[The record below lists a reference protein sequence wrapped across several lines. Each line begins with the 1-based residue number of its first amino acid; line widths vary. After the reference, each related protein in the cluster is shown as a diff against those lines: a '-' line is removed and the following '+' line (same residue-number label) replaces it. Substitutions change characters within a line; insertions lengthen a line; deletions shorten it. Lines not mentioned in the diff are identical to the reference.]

1 MSQEGLTLVETLL
14 AVVILFFLSSTIIPL
29 TFNMKQQIAIQK
41 VQAHAAEVAFI
52 GAMKYK
58 RFGQSAGVQHI
69 DGVQFQWNYDG
80 YQVCVHYDNNEKE
93 EELCV

>member
-29 TFNMKQQIAIQK
+29 TFNMKQEIAKQK

-58 RFGQSAGVQHI
+58 RYGQSAGVQQI
-69 DGVQFQWNYDG
+69 GDVQFQWIYDG
-80 YQVCVHYDNNEKE
+80 HQVCVHYDNNEKE

>member
-41 VQAHAAEVAFI
+41 VQAHAAEAAFI

-58 RFGQSAGVQHI
+58 RYGQSAGVQQI
-69 DGVQFQWNYDG
+69 DGVQFQWSYDEN
-80 YQVCVHYDNNEKE
+80 QVCVHYDNNEKK

>member
-1 MSQEGLTLVETLL
+1 MNQEGLTLVETLL
-14 AVVILFFLSSTIIPL
+14 AVVILLFLSSTMIPL

-41 VQAHAAEVAFI
+41 IQAHAAEVAYI

-58 RFGQSAGVQHI
+58 RYGQSAGTQQI
-69 DGVQFQWNYDG
+69 DGMQFQWNYDG
-80 YQVCVHYDNNEKE
+80 HRVCVRYDNNEKD